1 MVLTTLVLYAAGA
14 AILLRSI
21 YLLYQALFGPLK
33 DIPGPFLARFT
44 RLSFL
49 RSIYSGQAH
58 WEEIAL
64 HRKYAKDG
72 RYYAPVVRLG
82 PNMFSITLPEKVVY
96 GIGSKMPKSSWYEG
110 WKHPSPDRWTLFPD
124 RNMHRHAETRR
135 KFQSMYAMSS
145 LLHYESYVEAAQDV
159 FNQRLVEMCEDGRTV
174 NMHHW
179 LQCYAFDVIA
189 NITFSR
195 RFGFLDA
202 GKDIE
207 NMMASLDANLIFS
220 SLAGVYSW
228 AYPFLYKIME
238 KIPGSGAAA
247 RTYLMKFNTK
257 MIAEKEAQRVAD
269 KEAGRRHLP
278 EEGTPRD
285 FLSLAMD
292 AEEDPDKKMTKY
304 NVFMIGISN
313 IIAGSDTTAVS
324 LSSVLWHLIANP
336 QTLQRLREELDQAI
350 KDGKMTADRISF
362 KQSQELAYF
371 QACIKEG
378 LRLCAATGLPLW
390 REVPKGSGAIEL
402 FGHYFPEGTELGIN
416 TWVAH
421 YDEDIWG
428 PDAAQFKPERWIDSS
443 AEKLKEMDSMFMPFG
458 LGSRTCIGRHISFL
472 EINKVVPMI
481 VSKFDFEL
489 LDKSGVLDTENYWFV
504 KPKDFRVVVKP
515 RET

>member
-1 MVLTTLVLYAAGA
+1 
-14 AILLRSI
+14 
-21 YLLYQALFGPLK
+21 
-33 DIPGPFLARFT
+33 
-44 RLSFL
+44 
-49 RSIYSGQAH
+49 
-58 WEEIAL
+58 
-64 HRKYAKDG
+64 
-72 RYYAPVVRLG
+72 
-82 PNMFSITLPEKVVY
+82 
-96 GIGSKMPKSSWYEG
+96 
-110 WKHPSPDRWTLFPD
+110 
-124 RNMHRHAETRR
+124 
-135 KFQSMYAMSS
+135 
-145 LLHYESYVEAAQDV
+145 
-159 FNQRLVEMCEDGRTV
+159 
-174 NMHHW
+174 
-179 LQCYAFDVIA
+179 
-189 NITFSR
+189 
-195 RFGFLDA
+195 
-202 GKDIE
+202 
-207 NMMASLDANLIFS
+207 
-220 SLAGVYSW
+220 
-228 AYPFLYKIME
+228 
-238 KIPGSGAAA
+238 
-247 RTYLMKFNTK
+247 
-257 MIAEKEAQRVAD
+257 
-269 KEAGRRHLP
+269 
-278 EEGTPRD
+278 
-285 FLSLAMD
+285 MD

-336 QTLQRLREELDQAI
+336 HTLQRLRAELDQAI
-350 KDGKMTADRISF
+350 KDGKMTADRVSF

-390 REVPKGSGAIEL
+390 REVPKGSGGIEL

-443 AEKLKEMDSMFMPFG
+443 AEKLKVMDSMFMPFG

-515 RET
+515 RKT